1 MQRISRIANKPIDI
15 FYMIRV
21 FLKIFQLVLH
31 IKEPVAIEINIK
43 KQEKTIT
50 LPENFTLIDGR
61 ADINASF

>member
-1 MQRISRIANKPIDI
+1 
-15 FYMIRV
+15 MIRV

-50 LPENFTLIDGR
+50 LPQHFALIDGR